1 MMLTTI
7 ISFDDEQPQ
16 TVGRAADPRH
26 APEKEDAVEFGTIGA
41 GTVGQGIAGH
51 LVRAG
56 HRVVLS
62 NSRGPGTLSD
72 AVARLGPLATAG
84 TVAEA
89 AAAEMVFLAVRWPD
103 IPAALA
109 GMSTWDGRI
118 LVDTTNQI
126 AGPAPADHVD
136 LGADTGSEL
145 VARHAPGARVVK
157 AFNTLFAQYIVPDPR
172 HGEGRQLLFYA
183 GDEADA
189 KTVFHAVA
197 EEIGFAPV
205 DAGSL
210 REGGR
215 LMQVGGLLS
224 ALHAL
229 KQD

>member
-1 MMLTTI
+1 M
-7 ISFDDEQPQ
+7 D
-16 TVGRAADPRH
+16 
-26 APEKEDAVEFGTIGA
+26 FGTIGA
-41 GTVGQGIAGH
+41 GTIGQAIARH
-51 LVRAG
+51 LVAAG

-62 NSRGPGTLSD
+62 NRRGPD
-72 AVARLGPLATAG
+72 ALGDTVARLGPLAGAG
-84 TVAEA
+84 TVTEA
-89 AAAEMVFLAVRWPD
+89 AAAEMVFLAVRWQD

-109 GMSTWDGRI
+109 EVSSWDGRI
-118 LVDTTNQI
+118 LVDTTNQMT
-126 AGPAPADHVD
+126 GLTPRDYVD
-136 LGADTGSEL
+136 LGSDTGSEF

-157 AFNTLFAQYIVPDPR
+157 AFNTLFAQYIEPDPR

-183 GDEADA
+183 GDDADA
-189 KTVFHAVA
+189 KADFRAVA

>member
-1 MMLTTI
+1 M
-7 ISFDDEQPQ
+7 D
-16 TVGRAADPRH
+16 
-26 APEKEDAVEFGTIGA
+26 FGTIGA
-41 GTVGQGIAGH
+41 GTIGQAIARH
-51 LVRAG
+51 LVAAG

-62 NSRGPGTLSD
+62 NRRGPD
-72 AVARLGPLATAG
+72 ALGDTVARLGPLAGAG
-84 TVAEA
+84 TVTEA
-89 AAAEMVFLAVRWPD
+89 AAAEMVFLAVRWQD

-109 GMSTWDGRI
+109 EVSSWDGRI
-118 LVDTTNQI
+118 LVDTTNQMT
-126 AGPAPADHVD
+126 GLTPRDYVD
-136 LGADTGSEL
+136 LGSETGSEF

-157 AFNTLFAQYIVPDPR
+157 AFNTLFAQYIEPDPR

-183 GDEADA
+183 GDDADA
-189 KTVFHAVA
+189 KADFRAVA

>member
-1 MMLTTI
+1 M
-7 ISFDDEQPQ
+7 D
-16 TVGRAADPRH
+16 
-26 APEKEDAVEFGTIGA
+26 FGFIGA
-41 GTVGQGIAGH
+41 GTIGQGIAAH
-51 LVRAG
+51 LVAAG

-62 NSRGPGTLSD
+62 ARRGPAALRDT
-72 AVARLGPLATAG
+72 VARLGPSAAAG

-89 AAAEMVFLAVRWPD
+89 AAADMVFLAVRWAD

-109 GMSTWDGRI
+109 GVPAWDGRI
-118 LVDTTNQI
+118 LVDTTNQL
-126 AGPAPADHVD
+126 GPTPADYVD
-136 LGADTGSEL
+136 LGTDTGSEF

-172 HGEGRQLLFYA
+172 HAAGRQLLFYA
-183 GDEADA
+183 GDDADA
-189 KTVFHAVA
+189 KEALRAVA

-210 REGGR
+210 RDGGR
-215 LMQVGGLLS
+215 LMQVGGGPLS